1 LAIAGAGASRLA
13 GVIPTGFPGA
23 LDPKTANK
31 TDREKSKALLK
42 EAGLSEVKGQIT
54 YGSDQV
60 IWGVQMAVL
69 AQKIQADL
77 AAVGIQLS
85 LNGLPRA
92 TALQMYRDAKNQVGV
107 WSWAADFP
115 DGSNFLV
122 YIPGRTVGRRAGWP
136 EDASPA
142 SKELAELARKAES
155 EIDDARRAALMQR
168 IDKRVVEIG
177 PYAPLF
183 QPAVPVAF
191 RSNVKGVTF
200 HSVWGLDFY
209 TISK

>member
-1 LAIAGAGASRLA
+1 
-13 GVIPTGFPGA
+13 
-23 LDPKTANK
+23 
-31 TDREKSKALLK
+31 
-42 EAGLSEVKGQIT
+42 
-54 YGSDQV
+54 
-60 IWGVQMAVL
+60 MAVL

-77 AAVGIQLS
+77 ATVGIQIS

-92 TALQMYRDAKNQVGV
+92 TALQSYRDAKNQVGV
-107 WSWAADFP
+107 WSWAADYP
-115 DGSNFLV
+115 DGHNFLV
-122 YIPGRTVGRRAGWP
+122 YIPGRTVGKRAGWG
-136 EDASPA
+136 EEATPA
-142 SKELAELARKAES
+142 AKELANLARQAES
-155 EIDDARRAALMQR
+155 DVNDARRAALMQR

-191 RSNVKGVTF
+191 QSNVKGVTF

>member
-1 LAIAGAGASRLA
+1 
-13 GVIPTGFPGA
+13 
-23 LDPKTANK
+23 
-31 TDREKSKALLK
+31 
-42 EAGLSEVKGQIT
+42 
-54 YGSDQV
+54 
-60 IWGVQMAVL
+60 
-69 AQKIQADL
+69 
-77 AAVGIQLS
+77 
-85 LNGLPRA
+85 
-92 TALQMYRDAKNQVGV
+92 VGV

-115 DGSNFLV
+115 DQSNFLV
-122 YIPGRTVGRRAGWP
+122 FMPGRTVGKRAGWA

-142 SKELAELARKAES
+142 AKELAALANKAES
-155 EIDDARRAALMQR
+155 ELEDAKRATLMQQV
-168 IDKRVVEIG
+168 DKRVMEIG